1 MPGSVG
7 VNMMKSIIALVWV
20 CLLAGPTWAA
30 GPETVALSDRSL
42 WPDTI
47 DSPASFDRASRAE
60 ILVFAATIS
69 DATDRNEATLKTELR
84 INSVNMTSL
93 ARLRDRLLDN
103 LFKNYQN
110 ASKQCSAAEPFCAAI
125 SSSGSLAE
133 AGKALPGNLP
143 DRYLSWFDNA
153 QTFHRRYANELIR
166 LAALFPKVTSEI
178 DTFTASERNG
188 VELADKHFL
197 LTFDDGP
204 TNDKGNTDL
213 LMKMLAEQKVNGL
226 FFVLGERLKARS
238 QAQNAVALSELYKGQ
253 CVALHGWQHQSHQKW
268 DQWQTSI
275 LDTQRLIKDVL
286 PQNYRPYFRPP
297 YGQRRSDSA
306 DFFHENGL
314 TVSFW
319 NIDSQDW
326 NAKVTGDEVKQR
338 VFTLMLLWRHGVI
351 LFHDIH
357 TKAQTALPWLLA
369 QANSTGIRWE
379 NCHSY

>member
-1 MPGSVG
+1 
-7 VNMMKSIIALVWV
+7 MKQIIAVILV
-20 CLLAGPTWAA
+20 CLLSGPTWAA

-47 DSPASFDRASRAE
+47 DSPEGFDRASRAE
-60 ILVFAATIS
+60 ILVFAATIA
-69 DATDRNEATLKTELR
+69 DATDRNEDALKTELR
-84 INSVNMTSL
+84 IKSVDMASL
-93 ARLRDRLLDN
+93 ARLRHRLLDT
-103 LFKNYQN
+103 LVENYRN
-110 ASKQCSAAEPFCAAI
+110 ASKQCSAVEPFCAAI
-125 SSSGSLAE
+125 SSSGSLTE

-143 DRYLSWFDNA
+143 DRYRGWLDNA
-153 QTFHRRYANELIR
+153 QIFHRRYANELIR

-178 DTFTASERNG
+178 DTFTASERSG
-188 VELADKHFL
+188 AELKDKHFL

-213 LMKMLAEQKVNGL
+213 LLKVLADQKVNGL

-238 QAQNAVALSELYKGQ
+238 QAQNAVALPELYKGQ

-268 DQWQTSI
+268 EQWQTSI
-275 LDTQRLIKDVL
+275 LDSQRLVRDVL

-297 YGQRRSDSA
+297 YGQRRSDSES
-306 DFFHENGL
+306 FFHENDL

-326 NAKVTGDEVKQR
+326 NSKVTGDEVKQR
-338 VFTLMLLWRHGVI
+338 VFTLMLLWRRGVI

-369 QANSTGIRWE
+369 QTNSSGIRWE
-379 NCHSY
+379 NCHDY

>member
-1 MPGSVG
+1 
-7 VNMMKSIIALVWV
+7 MKSIIASVLV
-20 CLLAGPTWAA
+20 CLLSGSTWAA
-30 GPETVALSDRSL
+30 GPEAVAVSDRSL
-42 WPDTI
+42 WPDAM
-47 DSPASFDRASRAE
+47 DSPAGFDRASRAE
-60 ILVFAATIS
+60 ILVFAAIIA
-69 DATDRNEATLKTELR
+69 DATDRNEEALKSELR
-84 INSVNMTSL
+84 INSVDMTSV
-93 ARLRDRLLDN
+93 ARIRDRLLDN

-110 ASKQCSAAEPFCAAI
+110 ASKRCSAAEPFCAAL
-125 SSSGSLAE
+125 SSRGSLTE

-143 DRYLSWFDNA
+143 DRYRSWFGNA
-153 QTFHRRYANELIR
+153 QLFHRRYANELIR

-188 VELADKHFL
+188 AELADKHFL

-213 LMKMLAEQKVNGL
+213 LLKMLAQHKVNGL

-238 QAQNAVALSELYKGQ
+238 QAQSSVPLPELYKGQ
-253 CVALHGWQHQSHQKW
+253 CVALHGWKHQSHQKW

-275 LDTQRLIKDVL
+275 LDTQRLVKDVL

-297 YGQRRSDSA
+297 YGQRRSDSE

-326 NAKVTGDEVKQR
+326 SAKASSDEVKQR
-338 VFTLMLLWRHGVI
+338 VLTLMLLWRHGVI

-357 TKAQTALPWLLA
+357 AKAQTALPWLLA
-369 QANSTGIRWE
+369 QTNASGVSWE